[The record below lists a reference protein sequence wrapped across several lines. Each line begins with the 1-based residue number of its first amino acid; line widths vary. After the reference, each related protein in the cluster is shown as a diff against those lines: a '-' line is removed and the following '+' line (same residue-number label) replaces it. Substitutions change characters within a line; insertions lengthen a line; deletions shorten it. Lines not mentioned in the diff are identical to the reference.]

1 MLLVHRLRLIITF
14 AALIAGALI
23 SGCASTGGHQLKGE
37 GMASTNNRKIIP
49 IAGMDGSDRILQELV
64 KDVLKEHGI
73 WSSRE
78 GSVLYDIL
86 VYQED
91 AEKATQI
98 LATDPRLVGKRIRPL
113 PPR

>member
-1 MLLVHRLRLIITF
+1 MSSENKRSIIS
-14 AALIAGALI
+14 IG
-23 SGCASTGGHQLKGE
+23 
-37 GMASTNNRKIIP
+37 
-49 IAGMDGSDRILQELV
+49 GMDGSDMALHELV
-64 KDVLKEHGI
+64 RDVLREHGI

-78 GSVLYDIL
+78 GSVLYAIL

-98 LATDPRLVGKRIRPL
+98 LATDPRLVGKRILPL